1 MICSLQWY
9 FMKNSRNIPEK
20 EKNILISKIFAILYW
35 VSYNYIIEIL
45 KLISKKVQLY
55 KEFCIISA
63 FKIF

>member
-20 EKNILISKIFAILYW
+20 EKKILISKIFAILYW

-45 KLISKKVQLY
+45 KLISKKSSKQ
-55 KEFCIISA
+55 FCIISA

>member
-20 EKNILISKIFAILYW
+20 EKKILISKIFAILYW

-45 KLISKKVQLY
+45 KLISKKSS
-55 KEFCIISA
+55 KEFCILSA

>member
-20 EKNILISKIFAILYW
+20 EKKILIFKIFAILYW

-45 KLISKKVQLY
+45 KLILKKSS

>member
-20 EKNILISKIFAILYW
+20 EKKILISKIFAILYW

-45 KLISKKVQLY
+45 KLISKKSS

>member
-20 EKNILISKIFAILYW
+20 EKKILISKIFAILYW
-35 VSYNYIIEIL
+35 ISYNYIIEIL
-45 KLISKKVQLY
+45 KLISKKSS

>member
-20 EKNILISKIFAILYW
+20 EKKILISKIFAILYW
-35 VSYNYIIEIL
+35 VLYNYIIEIL
-45 KLISKKVQLY
+45 KLISKKSS
-55 KEFCIISA
+55 KEFIISA

>member
-9 FMKNSRNIPEK
+9 FMKNSHNIPEK
-20 EKNILISKIFAILYW
+20 EKKILISKIFAILYW
-35 VSYNYIIEIL
+35 ISYNYIIEIL
-45 KLISKKVQLY
+45 KLISKKSS

>member
-20 EKNILISKIFAILYW
+20 EKKILISKIFAILYW

-45 KLISKKVQLY
+45 KLILKKSS

>member
-20 EKNILISKIFAILYW
+20 EQKILISKIFAILYW

-45 KLISKKVQLY
+45 KLISKKSS